1 MKTSHLFILIALF
14 LLPGMNHAQDTTS
27 AKTRTFQV
35 SFITPLG
42 SNGLNSWNVTNKV
55 SLNILAG
62 YAGGIRGVE
71 FTGLVSVLQNNLN
84 GAQFAGLGNI
94 VLNEARGAQFAGL
107 MNVNIGISKGF
118 QTAGLLNINAE
129 ATNSCMVAGFM
140 NLATGGKATM
150 LSGFTNI
157 NAGAD
162 KGAQI
167 TGFANINT
175 GKLNGVQVAGF
186 FNYAGKLSGVQ
197 IGTFNYVDSL
207 ERGVPIGFLSF
218 VRNGYMAFELSTTET
233 LYGVMSFKTGTRKFY
248 NILSVGGGYR
258 NDLSLF
264 AWGYGIGTLIPVA
277 RKVELNL
284 EGLCYQV
291 NEGEWFTDHLNL
303 LNKINL
309 TVAWNI
315 KKHLTLFGGPSWN
328 VTVSDVLDDTGD
340 PMVPNIAPWEVF
352 NETTDNGYNV
362 QMYPGFTAGIRF

>member
-1 MKTSHLFILIALF
+1 MKAKHLIIIFSLF
-14 LLPGMNHAQDTTS
+14 LLSGTLSAQDSATS
-27 AKTRTFQV
+27 KTRTFQV

-42 SNGLNSWNVTNKV
+42 SNGIASWNVTNKV

-94 VLNEARGAQFAGL
+94 VLNDARGAQFAGL
-107 MNVNIGISKGF
+107 MNINAGISKGF
-118 QTAGLLNINAE
+118 QTAGLLNINAG

-167 TGFANINT
+167 TGFANINS
-175 GKLNGVQVAGF
+175 GKLHGVQLAGF

-207 ERGVPIGFLSF
+207 EHGVPIGFLSF

-264 AWGYGIGTLIPVA
+264 AWGYGLGTLIPLGK
-277 RKVELNL
+277 KVDLGI

-291 NEGEWFTDHLNL
+291 NEGEWFTDRLNL
-303 LNKINL
+303 LNKVSI
-309 TVAWNI
+309 TAAWNI
-315 KKHLTLFGGPSWN
+315 QKHLTIFGGPSWN
-328 VTVSDVLDDTGD
+328 VTVSDVLDETGD
-340 PMVPNIAPWEVF
+340 PIVPNIAPWEVF
-352 NETTDNGYNV
+352 NETTDNGYNI

>member
-1 MKTSHLFILIALF
+1 MLSHFSSYAGTL
-14 LLPGMNHAQDTTS
+14 NAQDSATS
-27 AKTRTFQV
+27 KTRSFQV

-42 SNGLNSWNVTNKV
+42 SNGIDSWNVTNRF

-62 YAGGIRGVE
+62 YAAGVKGVE
-71 FTGLVSVLQNNLN
+71 FTGLVSVLKNNLT

-107 MNVNIGISKGF
+107 FNINQGVTKGF
-118 QTAGLLNINAE
+118 QTAGLMNMGLDVS
-129 ATNSCMVAGFM
+129 NSCQLAGFL

-150 LSGFTNI
+150 ISGFSNI
-157 NAGAD
+157 NVGDD

-175 GKLNGVQVAGF
+175 GKLTGIQIGGF
-186 FNYAGKLSGVQ
+186 FNFSRILSGVQ
-197 IGTFNYVDSL
+197 VGVINYVDSL
-207 ERGVPIGFLSF
+207 EKGVPVGFLSF

-233 LYGVMSFKTGTRKFY
+233 LYGVMSFKTGTRNFY

-264 AWGYGIGTLIPVA
+264 AWGYGVGTLIPVS
-277 RKVELNL
+277 RKVDISI

-291 NEGEWFTDHLNL
+291 NEGEWFTDSLNL
-303 LNKINL
+303 LNKINI
-309 TVAWNI
+309 TASWNI
-315 KKHLTLFGGPSWN
+315 AQHITLFGGPSWN
-328 VTVSDVLDDTGD
+328 VTVSDVLDETGD
-340 PMVPNIAPWEVF
+340 PLVSNIAPWEVF